1 MQMKIKRMVR
11 GAFIGAIYATV
22 SVALAPISYGMLQVR
37 VSEALTLL
45 PVFSADAVVGVTLG
59 CFLANLIGMFM
70 GANILGPLDV
80 IIGTA
85 ATLAAAL
92 CTRALRNKS
101 PWLAALPPV
110 FINALVVGGEL
121 TFVMG
126 AFSLKVFAIQFFW
139 VALGQACACF
149 VLGVP
154 LTKFLQ
160 KNSALCDRAFKD

>member
-1 MQMKIKRMVR
+1 MMKTKQIAR
-11 GAFIGAIYATV
+11 AACIAALYAGV
-22 SVALAPISYGMLQVR
+22 SVALAPLSFGMVQVR

-45 PVFSADAVVGVTLG
+45 PVFSADAVWGVTLG

-80 IIGTA
+80 VLGTA

-92 CTRALRNKS
+92 LTRALRKKS

-110 FINALVVGGEL
+110 LINALVIGGEL
-121 TFVMG
+121 TF
-126 AFSLKVFAIQFFW
+126 AFGPHTLSVFAVQCAG
-139 VALGQACACF
+139 VALGQAGACF

-154 LTKFLQ
+154 LVKLLQ
-160 KNSALCDRAFKD
+160 KNNTLRSRVFD

>member
-70 GANILGPLDV
+70 GANILGPLD
-80 IIGTA
+80 
-85 ATLAAAL
+85 
-92 CTRALRNKS
+92 
-101 PWLAALPPV
+101 
-110 FINALVVGGEL
+110 
-121 TFVMG
+121 
-126 AFSLKVFAIQFFW
+126 
-139 VALGQACACF
+139 
-149 VLGVP
+149 
-154 LTKFLQ
+154 
-160 KNSALCDRAFKD
+160 